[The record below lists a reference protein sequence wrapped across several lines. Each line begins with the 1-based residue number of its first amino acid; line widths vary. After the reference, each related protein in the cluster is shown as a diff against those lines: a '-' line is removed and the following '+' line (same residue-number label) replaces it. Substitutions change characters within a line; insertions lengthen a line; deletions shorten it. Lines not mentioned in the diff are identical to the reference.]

1 LRASC
6 AVFGGMSQL
15 LQLAD
20 QARQASPHDVLVL
33 NLNYRILMALGWTSD
48 GRDAIDPAGK
58 RAIRV
63 PSPATSIDDAIS
75 IVPEDMRD
83 EIEITTLYR
92 VARVTINM
100 NHGPDGSPFY
110 GENVCNSIPLA
121 ICDAAMRAI
130 EAAA

>member
-1 LRASC
+1 
-6 AVFGGMSQL
+6 MSQL
-15 LQLAD
+15 FQLAD
-20 QARQASPHDVLVL
+20 EVRQASPHDVLRL
-33 NLNYRILMALGWTSD
+33 NLNYRILVALGWTSD
-48 GRDAIDPAGK
+48 GRNALDPTG
-58 RAIRV
+58 RRVIRV

-100 NHGPDGSPFY
+100 NHGSDGCPFY
-110 GENVCNSIPLA
+110 GENACNSIPLA

-130 EAAA
+130 EAAT